1 MYHSSKR
8 NPCAICGRDVDDKCR
23 NNGELFLCY
32 HGTSFYPPDLSV
44 GETIEIEGLGT
55 MACLDTAAGFSGAS
69 MLLARS
75 RPAERLLG
83 GSGGGD
89 RDRVARLAVLGSIGA
104 IRKGLISLN
113 KMPDP
118 FSCTLEEIDF
128 IHDNARKIYETS
140 DKIEKTLREKRTSWS
155 NIKKVYDILLDS
167 KKQAGY
173 TLKHIQDFK
182 SRYLG
187 C

>member
-1 MYHSSKR
+1 
-8 NPCAICGRDVDDKCR
+8 
-23 NNGELFLCY
+23 
-32 HGTSFYPPDLSV
+32 
-44 GETIEIEGLGT
+44 

-83 GSGGGD
+83 GSGAGD
-89 RDRVARLAVLGSIGA
+89 RDRVARMAVLDSIRA

-113 KMPDP
+113 KTPDP
-118 FSCTLEEIDF
+118 FSCTLEEINF
-128 IHDNARKIYETS
+128 IHDNAR
-140 DKIEKTLREKRTSWS
+140 DIEAASERIRETLREKRVSWS
-155 NIKKVYDILLDS
+155 NIKKIYDILLDS
-167 KKQAGY
+167 KRQAGY